1 MLPPPVRIS
10 RSSTPTSSANSTPSV
25 SAWFPGSGRRTRRKS
40 TWATSI
46 SACCSSTNRT
56 PARPISNCRS
66 SRLIWTSRGCSRN
79 SGPTKSTRHSQ
90 ACDQPIELVG
100 NHPPIAQPIAREAH
114 HHVGCV
120 DAPFVETDTRH
131 WTGAIAGAAHE
142 KTRCW
147 LIIDQ
152 ILALIGCAL
161 AECDHGQSSR
171 AGRGFGGGIA
181 WIDGQRAVGRGKR
194 VAGGGDGHEHAR
206 ECLQRFRHRVGCWG
220 LRVRIGRLERGPLK
234 SKIDALL
241 RAWPALHRH
250 ANGSRRQV
258 EGDTRDGNRQGRG
271 IESRRRPARPQYIAD
286 IDERRERD
294 RRKYDE
300 RQQKLTRPAPAP
312 AQMPAAL
319 LADVNRSHGMAGGPA
334 NQSPLISP
342 Q

>member
-46 SACCSSTNRT
+46 SACCSSTKRT

-66 SRLIWTSRGCSRN
+66 SHLIWTSRGCSRN
-79 SGPTKSTRHSQ
+79 SDPTKSTRHSQ

-142 KTRCW
+142 KAWCW

-161 AECDHGQSSR
+161 AERDHGQSAR
-171 AGRGFGGGIA
+171 AGRGLGGGIA
-181 WIDGQRAVGRGKR
+181 RTDGQPSAFEIAAFSEPVATLPMSPSQNAQKRLPMAWRG
-194 VAGGGDGHEHAR
+194 
-206 ECLQRFRHRVGCWG
+206 L
-220 LRVRIGRLERGPLK
+220 LEPTY
-234 SKIDALL
+234 
-241 RAWPALHRH
+241 W
-250 ANGSRRQV
+250 
-258 EGDTRDGNRQGRG
+258 
-271 IESRRRPARPQYIAD
+271 
-286 IDERRERD
+286 
-294 RRKYDE
+294 
-300 RQQKLTRPAPAP
+300 
-312 AQMPAAL
+312 
-319 LADVNRSHGMAGGPA
+319 
-334 NQSPLISP
+334 
-342 Q
+342 